1 MIDKDRN
8 PPTQM
13 DYEKFNNAVRDFRR
27 EIEKRLRL
35 KELLDLIVRKKK

>member
-13 DYEKFNNAVRDFRR
+13 DYEKFNQAVCDFRR
-27 EIEKRLRL
+27 EVEKTLRL
-35 KELLDLIVRKKK
+35 KKLLDWLIKKK